1 MVNSE
6 KTGIPAELVR
16 NGLRADVGRMLR
28 DSYGGLRAM
37 RRLLQMALDDLGD
50 ASANVG
56 TVELADLRA
65 ELERMHDELDAMD
78 PVLNRHAARLAALS
92 SVEVKR

>member
-1 MVNSE
+1 MAE
-6 KTGIPAELVR
+6 HDATGIPAELAR
-16 NGLRADVGRMLR
+16 NGLRADVARMLR

-56 TVELADLRA
+56 TAELADLRA
-65 ELERMHDELDAMD
+65 ELDRMHDELDAMD

-92 SVEVKR
+92 SVGVKR